1 MAEMTSEKHVKA
13 RVKKLLDKHD
23 WFWWCPPANGYG
35 TTGVSDF
42 NALKN
47 GVFLAIETKFDR
59 NKPTLRQKG
68 YAESIWAQ
76 KGIAF
81 CVNETHLEWLEAW
94 LKCFDN
100 ATHAVVLAGAD
111 TRPEDAINQEDGA
124 TMLNAVAELTELWK

>member
-1 MAEMTSEKHVKA
+1 MNNEKDVKKA
-13 RVKKLLDKHD
+13 VKKLLDKHD

-35 TTGVSDF
+35 TTGVADF

-47 GVFLAIETKFDR
+47 GVFLAIETKFGK

-68 YAESIWAQ
+68 YAESIWSQ

-81 CVNETHLEWLEAW
+81 CVSEANIEWLEAW

-100 ATHAVVLAGAD
+100 ATAAVQSSGMHQ
-111 TRPEDAINQEDGA
+111 RPEEAVDQTDGA
-124 TMLNAVAELTELWK
+124 TMLNAVQELVELWK